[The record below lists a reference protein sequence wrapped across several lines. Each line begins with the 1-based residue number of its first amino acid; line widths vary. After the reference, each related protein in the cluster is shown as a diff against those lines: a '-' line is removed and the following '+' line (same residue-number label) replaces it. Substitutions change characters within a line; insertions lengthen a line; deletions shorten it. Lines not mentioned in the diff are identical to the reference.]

1 MRKLSDYKDSAN
13 SSCQTLVKSEV
24 GVTAH
29 EHVEDFHDKRYLYSS
44 FEVNEVA
51 IYKSCASYDT
61 TRWYSCV
68 SYKTEFLVI
77 LIINR
82 FFYPFRHSQIYIDWF
97 GTFCDTFRAWL
108 CSRRIIIYHV
118 FKALLSN
125 ECLLAYLM
133 EIVFSACGPRQI
145 DLILG
150 SLMMMDSNPK
160 FVVCYCDRRFTSRK
174 LIS

>member
-77 LIINR
+77 FIINR
-82 FFYPFRHSQIYIDWF
+82 IFLP
-97 GTFCDTFRAWL
+97 
-108 CSRRIIIYHV
+108 
-118 FKALLSN
+118 LSAFPN
-125 ECLLAYLM
+125 
-133 EIVFSACGPRQI
+133 IH
-145 DLILG
+145 
-150 SLMMMDSNPK
+150 
-160 FVVCYCDRRFTSRK
+160 
-174 LIS
+174 